1 MGDKSAN
8 IVEGGPDVLAL
19 LAITN
24 DVRFPTAEIVDL
36 TWGGAKLDVS
46 GSHVVGVG
54 GRTTITMLSG
64 DDTATFALVAP
75 DLDAALSSPVYFP
88 PQAQALTATHDNT
101 AIDSVTL
108 TRIDKAPRPRVTI
121 EPASNRVSEGEGA
134 EMKLRVTPRV
144 GVAFAVNIEISDPG
158 SALASTPATIQNFAQ
173 DQIGRGINLTTS
185 DNMAQ
190 DPTRT
195 VTVEVKPN
203 TDYPWYS
210 PGDPST
216 ATLTVLDNDTP
227 PPAPPGFKAKGENGQ
242 ATLTWNAP
250 PASSGGEQPIQR
262 YEVRWKETAAN
273 AYTVMWTSVGTARI
287 YTVESLTNKTPY
299 TFQVRAENVAGY
311 GPSSTTTATPS
322 EVSVPTVVQ
331 NVQARGGIRHASLS
345 WEPPESDGNSPIV
358 RYEYRRDIIYRWES
372 AGLNLELELAQEATG
387 TYDVQVRAVNAIG
400 PGPASEAIRI
410 HVNPTDRAAPSEP
423 QYLYVDA
430 DDSSEA
436 RLTWF
441 PPISGGN
448 SPITGYRIEVCTAQ
462 CDDDASWSSLVA
474 DTGNTDTGWNH
485 TGLTPGVIR
494 QNHYRVRAIN
504 TAQGAGDATRSATLP
519 PTIVDRVEARG
530 IDPNTIDLRIVIA
543 SSPDGLPLY
552 VRYLDNE
559 DWKSGDW
566 SSVKHTQIPLTRKG
580 HITPLPLLEDLEP
593 STIYRIEIDR
603 VETFDSPQRIVTSAG
618 TPRAGSG
625 SLLTSSYANEGAGID
640 IDVNG
645 DGAADENPQVR
656 LAIGESGSYRLRLKP
671 CEGQR
676 SVYTEPVQSPA
687 GALGVVPV
695 TRTPSQLELECAGTE
710 PSAWQT
716 VNVAAI
722 ALDDYPTGRR
732 VSALLAMP
740 FDIVYSHNVY
750 TNSDTGHGNSLVSS
764 GTGKTRVT
772 VSANASAT
780 LPTPTGLSLSAG
792 GPRTLTLG
800 WTAVIGAQAYEMQWQ
815 SGGGPYSTSPTQNR
829 VRRWGT
835 LTGMTL
841 TFPQTVTW
849 DFKARVRAYSASG
862 VSAWSEMRRSASAT
876 PSLFVDDTET
886 HEGPDAKMRFPVRL
900 DPAASW
906 SVRVAY
912 ATVNDTA
919 SAGSDYTATWGEL
932 IFAAGET
939 EMTVEV
945 PVLDDAQADS
955 GERFKLRLSEP
966 PHRSLDARIG
976 RREGYGIIRNTE
988 ELGARFARSRFAST
1002 SHAGAGSQ
1010 AQVAVAFSEAV
1021 AAFAK
1026 TTPSVT
1032 VTGGSVASVRRHA
1045 EAALTHAWMFF
1056 IEPSGTESVTFT
1068 LVADAAC
1075 DAGGICTEDG
1085 RVLKE
1090 VPGARTLPGPDEAP
1104 VIDDAEIF
1112 TVAENTTHVARL
1124 GAGDAD
1130 TAVESL
1136 TWSIPDG
1143 AAGGADGAAFTITG
1157 DGVLAFAAAKDFE
1170 APDDAGA
1177 DGVYEVT
1184 VRVGDGT
1191 SDSEAALRVRV
1202 SDVDDTAPALTSAE
1216 IDADALTLTFDEAL
1230 DTTAKPAT
1238 STFAVTVNEETR
1250 TVESVTLADRKVT
1263 LTLASAVVSA
1273 ETVSVAYAAPADPDA
1288 RRLRDAAGN
1297 AAGDIA
1303 ERTVTN
1309 ATPVPGNEPPTGAPT
1324 ISGTAQVD
1332 ETLTVSVDGIDD
1344 PDGMGEGGFSY
1355 RWLVNDRST
1364 ESEIAGATA
1373 ATYTPV
1379 AADTGKTLRVEAIFT
1394 DARGTRETVVSVPTV
1409 PVAAA
1414 IPKVSIA
1421 ATRAHTPEGT
1431 DAAFTLTRVGDIAA
1445 ALTVAVS
1452 VEESGT
1458 VLGTPLPASATFAAG
1473 ASTTTLAV
1481 PTDDDATREID
1492 GTVTVRVASGTGYR
1506 LAASGTSASVTVL
1519 DDDPPEGTPGP
1530 ATDVTVWSA
1539 DITVVDYENGS
1550 IGAGSAALISN
1561 EGGTAGLEGKWLWYR
1576 TPDRKLYLS
1585 FTEGVAD
1592 ADGLTLHAGGVAL
1605 VFPEGSSENA
1615 SFTWDDVD
1623 VDWTDG
1629 QIVSVRI
1636 ARASPVP
1643 VSADATLASLTI
1655 SGATLEPAFSATGGL
1670 YTATLA
1676 QETEQ
1681 ITVSATKAQ
1690 DDAAVSYTP
1699 ATDADSALAGHQIAV
1714 PVGDTVVKATVT
1726 APDGVTTREYRVV
1739 VTRPAPA
1746 ITVAFAAAA
1755 HTASEGAKAASVAVT
1770 LDAEPGATI
1779 TIPLVATPGGGASA
1793 GDYSAPPSVT
1803 FESGGGLTQTITV
1816 SAAIDADEESGE
1828 HVVLGFGTLPDGVVA
1843 GDTAETTVAL
1853 VEWTNTAPTGRPA
1866 IDGRVRVGDLLTA
1879 LAERIAD
1886 ADGLTGAAFAW
1897 QWVVNDAGGDS
1908 DIEGAGAST
1917 YTPVAD
1923 DAGKRLKVRAT
1934 FTDDAGTQESV
1945 LSAASAVVAA
1955 APSVPEVS
1963 IATATSPVTEGTDA
1977 VFTVSRIGPAADA
1990 LTVTVAV
1997 TETGAMLAGSAPTA
2011 VAFAAD
2017 AATSALTVATADD
2030 EAVEEPSTLTAA
2042 LVAADGYTVV
2052 AGDAAA
2058 TVRVDDDDAAPVVT
2072 TESPL
2077 TVTENTTA
2085 VTRLEATD
2093 ADTEAEDLT
2102 WRVSGGDDAG
2112 EFRLTEAG
2120 VLSFYRAPDFEAPDD
2135 ADEDGTWEVKV
2146 RVSDGANHTE
2156 AELQV
2161 QVTDVDDVAPALAGA
2176 TVNATAL
2183 TLTFDEALDGASA
2196 PPATAFAVTVGDAAR
2211 SVDQVSLGE
2220 TTATLTLA
2228 SAVTSSETV
2237 TVSYTVPSGASAA
2250 PLADSSGNAVAA
2262 FSDQAVTNET
2272 TAPDNTAAMGVPQIT
2287 GTPRVGE
2294 TLTAATG
2301 AIADAD
2307 GLEGVTFAYQ
2317 WIANDG
2323 AADSDIADARAP
2335 TYTVA
2340 PADVGKTLKVQVTF
2354 TDDAGNAEEATSE
2367 ATGAVTATVPGAPG
2381 DVRAETPAGADGAL
2395 AVSWSAPA
2403 SDGAA
2408 TITAYRVQ
2416 WKSGTE
2422 SYDTTP
2428 ESRRRAE
2435 GTDLYYT
2442 ITGLTN
2448 GTEYTI
2454 RVLATNAA
2462 GTGTAGEVSATPRDR
2477 IAPALSSATVNGAT
2491 LTLGF
2496 DEALDENSPP
2506 AASAF
2511 AVAVAGT
2518 ARDADSVTITG
2529 SAAVLTLAS
2538 AVASE
2543 EIVTVSY
2550 TVPTGANARPIADSA
2565 GNPAPALSGEAV
2577 TNETQALTARFEAAP
2592 ASHDGASAFEV
2603 KLRFSEEI
2611 AMGFRTMRYDALE
2624 VSEAT
2629 VTGAQRLAPPSNMG
2643 WKLTIEPTRDEA
2655 VTIAVP
2661 ANLACTET
2669 GAICTLD
2676 GRALSKRV
2684 ELAIPGPTA
2693 ASVPGA
2699 PADSQAATPSGS
2711 DGVLAV
2717 TWSAPASDGGA
2728 AITAYRVAWKSG
2740 SLDYDT
2746 TARSK
2751 RQAEV
2756 SERTYTIA
2764 GLGNGVEYTIRVR
2777 AVNDAGAGAAAEVTG
2792 TPRDR
2797 AAPVFSAATVNG
2809 ATLTLTFDE
2818 TLDEDSAPAAEA
2830 FAVAVD
2836 DTARGVDAV
2845 AVTGSAVGLTL
2856 ASAVT
2861 RDETVTVSYTVP
2873 SAADAARIAD
2883 GAGNA
2888 AGALTSVAVTNETGA
2903 TVADA
2908 PPEVSIAA
2916 ARLPVTEGSDAVFTL
2931 HRTGDTAAALTVAVR
2946 VSQAGAVLGANTPS
2960 QATFAAE
2967 AAQATLS
2974 VATDDDA
2981 TAEAD
2986 GHVTAS
2992 VGAGTGYTV
3001 AAGAATARVDVLDND
3016 RSAMTQTLLW
3026 SADMTVVDYGTGA
3039 IGAARADLFSN
3050 VESQDGLE
3058 AKELWYYTPTRKL
3071 RLKFK
3076 EALDDVTGLTLEVS
3090 DVSLALAEESG
3101 GSPSF
3106 TWEDVDVEWSDG
3118 DTVAVRLTR
3127 TSEAEPPSA
3136 GVSVADA
3143 QVQEAAGAVLAFR
3156 VTLDAEQ
3163 TAAVSVRYATA
3174 DGTAAAGA
3182 DYVAA
3187 SGAVRFEAGETA
3199 QTVRVAVLDDGH
3211 DDPSET
3217 LVLRLSAPF
3226 GARLADGEATGTIA
3240 NSDPVPQA
3248 WLARFGRTV
3257 AGHVTDAIAGRFEAA
3272 GAGSQ
3277 VVLGGQ
3283 PLSPASDAALA
3294 PGAGAPAA
3302 AWDGWPGADGVR
3314 AVTGRELLL
3323 GSSLLLAGGDA
3334 EGRTA
3339 WAAWGR
3345 AAASQFDGAADGV
3358 ALDGDVITFMLGAD
3372 VAWSRWLA
3380 GAALAHS
3387 IGGGGY
3393 GDQGAAAGAAGSG
3406 GGTLAVT
3413 LTSIH
3418 PYLRVQAS
3426 ERISLWGVL
3435 GYGAGEL
3442 TLTPDTAGS
3451 PQSAKAGTQMGMAA
3465 AGARGELVSAG
3476 DTGGFGLAALAD
3488 AQLVQVSS
3496 GAGIGLA
3503 ATQAATSRLR
3513 LVLESGYR
3521 VDLGGGRALTPA
3533 LEVGA
3538 RYDGGDAETGAG
3550 IEVGGALGFADAK
3563 LGLTVQASVRGLLA
3577 HEDADYAEW
3586 GAAGTIRFAPG
3597 GGAGLGPSLSVSSSW
3612 GAVSGGAERLWEAGD
3627 ARGLAPDQDFA
3638 PAGSLEA
3645 EAGWGLAAFG
3655 GRGLMTPVA
3664 GLAISAAGERTWR
3677 TGVRW
3682 TLGPD
3687 LAFGFEGTMHE
3698 AAGGG
3703 AAEPGIEFQATARW

>member
-1 MGDKSAN
+1 M
-8 IVEGGPDVLAL
+8 
-19 LAITN
+19 
-24 DVRFPTAEIVDL
+24 
-36 TWGGAKLDVS
+36 
-46 GSHVVGVG
+46 
-54 GRTTITMLSG
+54 
-64 DDTATFALVAP
+64 
-75 DLDAALSSPVYFP
+75 
-88 PQAQALTATHDNT
+88 
-101 AIDSVTL
+101 
-108 TRIDKAPRPRVTI
+108 
-121 EPASNRVSEGEGA
+121 
-134 EMKLRVTPRV
+134 
-144 GVAFAVNIEISDPG
+144 
-158 SALASTPATIQNFAQ
+158 
-173 DQIGRGINLTTS
+173 
-185 DNMAQ
+185 
-190 DPTRT
+190 
-195 VTVEVKPN
+195 
-203 TDYPWYS
+203 
-210 PGDPST
+210 
-216 ATLTVLDNDTP
+216 
-227 PPAPPGFKAKGENGQ
+227 
-242 ATLTWNAP
+242 
-250 PASSGGEQPIQR
+250 
-262 YEVRWKETAAN
+262 
-273 AYTVMWTSVGTARI
+273 
-287 YTVESLTNKTPY
+287 
-299 TFQVRAENVAGY
+299 
-311 GPSSTTTATPS
+311 
-322 EVSVPTVVQ
+322 
-331 NVQARGGIRHASLS
+331 
-345 WEPPESDGNSPIV
+345 
-358 RYEYRRDIIYRWES
+358 
-372 AGLNLELELAQEATG
+372 
-387 TYDVQVRAVNAIG
+387 
-400 PGPASEAIRI
+400 
-410 HVNPTDRAAPSEP
+410 
-423 QYLYVDA
+423 
-430 DDSSEA
+430 
-436 RLTWF
+436 
-441 PPISGGN
+441 
-448 SPITGYRIEVCTAQ
+448 
-462 CDDDASWSSLVA
+462 
-474 DTGNTDTGWNH
+474 
-485 TGLTPGVIR
+485 
-494 QNHYRVRAIN
+494 
-504 TAQGAGDATRSATLP
+504 
-519 PTIVDRVEARG
+519 
-530 IDPNTIDLRIVIA
+530 
-543 SSPDGLPLY
+543 
-552 VRYLDNE
+552 
-559 DWKSGDW
+559 
-566 SSVKHTQIPLTRKG
+566 
-580 HITPLPLLEDLEP
+580 
-593 STIYRIEIDR
+593 
-603 VETFDSPQRIVTSAG
+603 
-618 TPRAGSG
+618 
-625 SLLTSSYANEGAGID
+625 
-640 IDVNG
+640 
-645 DGAADENPQVR
+645 
-656 LAIGESGSYRLRLKP
+656 
-671 CEGQR
+671 
-676 SVYTEPVQSPA
+676 
-687 GALGVVPV
+687 
-695 TRTPSQLELECAGTE
+695 
-710 PSAWQT
+710 
-716 VNVAAI
+716 
-722 ALDDYPTGRR
+722 
-732 VSALLAMP
+732 
-740 FDIVYSHNVY
+740 
-750 TNSDTGHGNSLVSS
+750 
-764 GTGKTRVT
+764 
-772 VSANASAT
+772 
-780 LPTPTGLSLSAG
+780 
-792 GPRTLTLG
+792 
-800 WTAVIGAQAYEMQWQ
+800 
-815 SGGGPYSTSPTQNR
+815 
-829 VRRWGT
+829 
-835 LTGMTL
+835 
-841 TFPQTVTW
+841 
-849 DFKARVRAYSASG
+849 
-862 VSAWSEMRRSASAT
+862 
-876 PSLFVDDTET
+876 
-886 HEGPDAKMRFPVRL
+886 
-900 DPAASW
+900 
-906 SVRVAY
+906 
-912 ATVNDTA
+912 
-919 SAGSDYTATWGEL
+919 
-932 IFAAGET
+932 
-939 EMTVEV
+939 
-945 PVLDDAQADS
+945 
-955 GERFKLRLSEP
+955 
-966 PHRSLDARIG
+966 
-976 RREGYGIIRNTE
+976 
-988 ELGARFARSRFAST
+988 
-1002 SHAGAGSQ
+1002 
-1010 AQVAVAFSEAV
+1010 
-1021 AAFAK
+1021 
-1026 TTPSVT
+1026 
-1032 VTGGSVASVRRHA
+1032 
-1045 EAALTHAWMFF
+1045 
-1056 IEPSGTESVTFT
+1056 
-1068 LVADAAC
+1068 
-1075 DAGGICTEDG
+1075 
-1085 RVLKE
+1085 
-1090 VPGARTLPGPDEAP
+1090 
-1104 VIDDAEIF
+1104 
-1112 TVAENTTHVARL
+1112 
-1124 GAGDAD
+1124 
-1130 TAVESL
+1130 
-1136 TWSIPDG
+1136 
-1143 AAGGADGAAFTITG
+1143 
-1157 DGVLAFAAAKDFE
+1157 
-1170 APDDAGA
+1170 
-1177 DGVYEVT
+1177 
-1184 VRVGDGT
+1184 
-1191 SDSEAALRVRV
+1191 
-1202 SDVDDTAPALTSAE
+1202 
-1216 IDADALTLTFDEAL
+1216 
-1230 DTTAKPAT
+1230 
-1238 STFAVTVNEETR
+1238 
-1250 TVESVTLADRKVT
+1250 
-1263 LTLASAVVSA
+1263 
-1273 ETVSVAYAAPADPDA
+1273 
-1288 RRLRDAAGN
+1288 
-1297 AAGDIA
+1297 
-1303 ERTVTN
+1303 
-1309 ATPVPGNEPPTGAPT
+1309 
-1324 ISGTAQVD
+1324 
-1332 ETLTVSVDGIDD
+1332 
-1344 PDGMGEGGFSY
+1344 
-1355 RWLVNDRST
+1355 
-1364 ESEIAGATA
+1364 
-1373 ATYTPV
+1373 
-1379 AADTGKTLRVEAIFT
+1379 
-1394 DARGTRETVVSVPTV
+1394 VSVPTV

-1445 ALTVAVS
+1445 ALTVTVL
-1452 VEESGT
+1452 VEETGT

-1550 IGAGSAALISN
+1550 IGAGSATLISN

-1576 TPDRKLYLS
+1576 TPDRKLHLS

-1605 VFPEGSSENA
+1605 GFPEGSSENA
-1615 SFTWDDVD
+1615 SFTWESVD

-1643 VSADATLASLTI
+1643 VSADATLASLTV

-1681 ITVSATKAQ
+1681 ITVSVTTAQ

-1699 ATDADSALAGHQIAV
+1699 ATDADSALDGHQIAV

-1793 GDYSAPPSVT
+1793 GDYSVPPSVT

-1843 GDTAETTVAL
+1843 GETAETTVAL

-1879 LAERIAD
+1879 LAERIVD

-1908 DIEGAGAST
+1908 DIEGASAST
-1917 YTPVAD
+1917 YTPVAG

-1977 VFTVSRIGPAADA
+1977 VFTLSRIGPAADA

-2017 AATSALTVATADD
+2017 AATAALTVATADD

-2077 TVTENTTA
+2077 TAAENTTA
-2085 VTRLEATD
+2085 VTTLEATD
-2093 ADTEAEDLT
+2093 ADTEAQDLT

-2228 SAVTSSETV
+2228 SAVASNETV

-2272 TAPDNTAAMGVPQIT
+2272 PAPDNTAATGVPQIT

-2294 TLTAATG
+2294 TLTAVTG

-2317 WIANDG
+2317 WLANDG
-2323 AADSDIADARAP
+2323 AADSDIAGARAP

-2403 SDGAA
+2403 SDGGA

-2428 ESRRRAE
+2428 ESTRRAE

-2477 IAPALSSATVNGAT
+2477 IAPALSSA
-2491 LTLGF
+2491 
-2496 DEALDENSPP
+2496 
-2506 AASAF
+2506 
-2511 AVAVAGT
+2511 
-2518 ARDADSVTITG
+2518 
-2529 SAAVLTLAS
+2529 
-2538 AVASE
+2538 
-2543 EIVTVSY
+2543 
-2550 TVPTGANARPIADSA
+2550 
-2565 GNPAPALSGEAV
+2565 
-2577 TNETQALTARFEAAP
+2577 QALTARFEAAP

-2603 KLRFSEEI
+2603 ELRFSEEI
-2611 AMGFRTMRYDALE
+2611 AMGFRTMRDDALE

-2643 WKLTIEPTRDEA
+2643 WKLTIKPTRDEA

-2684 ELAIPGPTA
+2684 ELAIPGPGA

-2717 TWSAPASDGGA
+2717 TWNAPASDGGA

-2746 TARSK
+2746 TARSR

-2777 AVNDAGAGAAAEVTG
+2777 AVNDAGESAGAEATG

-2818 TLDEDSAPAAEA
+2818 TLDEDSAPAAGA

-2856 ASAVT
+2856 ASAVA

-2931 HRTGDTAAALTVAVR
+2931 TRTGDTAAALTVAVR
-2946 VSQAGAVLGANTPS
+2946 VGEAGAVLGADTPS

-2986 GHVTAS
+2986 AQVTAS
-2992 VGAGTGYTV
+2992 VGTGTGYTV
-3001 AAGAATARVDVLDND
+3001 AAAAATARVDVLDND
-3016 RSAMTQTLLW
+3016 RSAVTRTVIW

-3058 AKELWYYTPTRKL
+3058 AKELWYFTPTRKL
-3071 RLKFK
+3071 RLKFN
-3076 EALDDVTGLTLEVS
+3076 EAVNDVTGLTLEVG
-3090 DVSLALAEESG
+3090 DLSLALAEESG

-3106 TWEDVDVEWSDG
+3106 TWSDVDLEWSAG
-3118 DTVAVRLTR
+3118 DTVAARLTR

-3211 DDPSET
+3211 TETPET
-3217 LVLRLSAPF
+3217 LALRLSAPF

-3283 PLSPASDAALA
+3283 PLAPASDAALA

-3323 GSSLLLAGGDA
+3323 GSSLLLAGGSDA

-3393 GDQGAAAGAAGSG
+3393 GDQGAAAGTAGSG

-3465 AGARGELVSAG
+3465 AGARGELVSAR

-3488 AQLVQVSS
+3488 AQLVHVSS
-3496 GAGIGLA
+3496 GAEIGLA

-3533 LEVGA
+3533 VEVGA

-3597 GGAGLGPSLSVSSSW
+3597 GGAGLGPSLSVASSW
-3612 GAVSGGAERLWEAGD
+3612 GAVAGGAERLWEAGD

-3664 GLAISAAGERTWR
+3664 GLAISAAGERTWS

-3687 LAFGFEGTMHE
+3687 LAFGVEGTMHE
-3698 AAGGG
+3698 AAGDG